1 MGRIIKPV
9 VYVDVRYDFIRYAG
23 SGLPELQILGKSTVY
38 VITFHQS
45 KVEKIKA
52 QQKVLQKYLLNG
64 IVRV

>member
-1 MGRIIKPV
+1 TIILKNLNQIPV
-9 VYVDVRYDFIRYAG
+9 CIPSDKSEQEKIAG
-23 SGLPELQILGKSTVY
+23 YLSAFDNL
-38 VITFHQS
+38 ITLHQC

>member
-38 VITFHQS
+38 VIRKPSLWH
-45 KVEKIKA
+45 EKATK
-52 QQKVLQKYLLNG
+52 QKKHKM
-64 IVRV
+64 

>member
-1 MGRIIKPV
+1 MVGMLRNAEQENI
-9 VYVDVRYDFIRYAG
+9 G
-23 SGLPELQILGKSTVY
+23 ILLKKTDNL
-38 VITFHQS
+38 ITFHQC